1 MKPNDSRI
9 DAFDRDR
16 GTFAPDVSS
25 GTETAMPTAEPPG
38 ALARQRDDMARAKS
52 GAAARAAA

>member
-16 GTFAPDVSS
+16 GTFAPDLSS
-25 GTETAMPTAEPPG
+25 GTETAMAPP
-38 ALARQRDDMARAKS
+38 KPP

>member
-25 GTETAMPTAEPPG
+25 GTETAMPPP
-38 ALARQRDDMARAKS
+38 KPP
-52 GAAARAAA
+52 GAAARSAA